1 MSTTPERPDSEDTD
15 QDTTSLP
22 AEQSRAQDHEQSSEQ
37 SHEQSAPPPP
47 PPPVAFGAEGVTE
60 APAPAAP
67 PPPTAPQSPP
77 PQSPGPGGD
86 YGPPPAGYGSAPAY
100 APAAGT
106 VAPLS
111 PQEEKGWSLAAH
123 LLVLVGGFVAPL
135 IIWLVFKG
143 RGPFLEHHAKESLN
157 FQITVMIAMFVAVIL
172 MFLLVGFVLVLALIP
187 WMVVMPILAAVKSNN
202 GEWYRYPLTLRLVK

>member
-1 MSTTPERPDSEDTD
+1 
-15 QDTTSLP
+15 
-22 AEQSRAQDHEQSSEQ
+22 
-37 SHEQSAPPPP
+37 
-47 PPPVAFGAEGVTE
+47 
-60 APAPAAP
+60 
-67 PPPTAPQSPP
+67 
-77 PQSPGPGGD
+77 
-86 YGPPPAGYGSAPAY
+86 
-100 APAAGT
+100 

-172 MFLLVGFVLVLALIP
+172 MFLLVGFVLVLGPDPVDGRHADPRGGEVEQRGVVPLP
-187 WMVVMPILAAVKSNN
+187 THAPPGEVSAEQPKRPSRSGSPLSDPRLRPELAPGRWRAARECGSLMVSHRP
-202 GEWYRYPLTLRLVK
+202 RPP